1 MSMEKTGRV
10 TVQCDAILPVSDI
23 SSNGMRIPEKN
34 IWGMKMIGNQ
44 LIAMFTFFEN
54 TLIQRPSMVPDI
66 QAADKRKTTL
76 KERWNP
82 LKKNATHH
90 PKIIACTTDQALKTT
105 IFDAV

>member
-1 MSMEKTGRV
+1 MEKTGRV

-82 LKKNATHH
+82 LKK
-90 PKIIACTTDQALKTT
+90 KR
-105 IFDAV
+105 DAPSENYCLYHGPGAENNDF